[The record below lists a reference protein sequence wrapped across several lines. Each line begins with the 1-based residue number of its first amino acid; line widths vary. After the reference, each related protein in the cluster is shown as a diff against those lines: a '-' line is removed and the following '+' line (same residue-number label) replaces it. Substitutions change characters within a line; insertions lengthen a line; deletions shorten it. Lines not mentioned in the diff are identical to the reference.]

1 MGKNMVVQSVI
12 LPNSICV
19 EEEIYF
25 RKKGEIHFIQDQ
37 IEMRAGSCL
46 TTDTYMNCFD
56 AAIWHQYTGIT
67 KWKVCMKVCGSGTV
81 KLVQC
86 SKEQRMVISE
96 KSFQGQSP
104 EIQQIPFEYDGGR
117 CLYYLE
123 FTAFSE
129 LKIIN
134 IRFEACAEQNQK
146 NDIRLGLIICTYHR
160 EKALSKNLNIIRKSQ
175 FFNNASELYG
185 KLQVF
190 VIDNGSELPLLNEE
204 FITLYHNPNTGGSG
218 GFTRGIEEIR
228 KQQEKLQLSNVIF
241 MDDDVEIIPETLYRL
256 YNLLALIKDDYKNDV
271 IAGRMFRMDQR
282 NIQYTAAEIWNK
294 GDIRHIGWNRDMT
307 LSEELFQMNEN
318 QNAEYGGWW
327 FCCYPISFVMENT
340 PLPFFL
346 HCDDV
351 EYGLRHGGT
360 PIILNGIQVWHET
373 YEYRQSPVIAYYDM
387 RNPLIVNA
395 IYGLLPDKKTVLAEW
410 KKKISEA
417 HVRKDYLTEK
427 MMIQGL
433 FDYNKGIRW
442 FFNVMSGK
450 VHHNIGLTKK
460 MARIENAILW
470 RITEKITR
478 HLYNKRKKQ
487 YREMY
492 VFYLTGNEK
501 KR

>member
-12 LPNSICV
+12 LPNSIC
-19 EEEIYF
+19 EEGEIYF
-25 RKKGEIHFIQDQ
+25 RKKGEIHFMQDQ

-56 AAIWHQYTGIT
+56 AAIWYQYTGIT
-67 KWKVCMKVCGSGTV
+67 NWKVCMEICGSGTV
-81 KLVQC
+81 KLVQF
-86 SKEQRMVISE
+86 SKEQYKVISE
-96 KSFQGQSP
+96 KSIQEQSWG
-104 EIQQIPFEYDGGR
+104 IQQMPFEYDGGH
-117 CLYYLE
+117 CLYCLE
-123 FTAFSE
+123 FTALSE
-129 LKIIN
+129 LKVKN
-134 IRFEACAEQNQK
+134 IRFEADAEQNQK

-160 EKALSKNLNIIRKSQ
+160 EKALSKNLDIIRKSQ
-175 FFNNASELYG
+175 FFNSASKFYG
-185 KLQVF
+185 KLQVY
-190 VIDNGSELPLLNEE
+190 VVDNGSELPLLNEE

-228 KQQEKLQLSNVIF
+228 KQQEKLHLSNVIF

-256 YNLLALIKDDYKNDV
+256 YSLLTLLQEDYKNDV

-318 QNAEYGGWW
+318 QGAEYGGWW
-327 FCCYPISFVMENT
+327 FCCYPVSFVMGNT

-373 YEYRQSPVIAYYDM
+373 YEYRQSPVMAYYDM

-395 IYGLLPDKKTVLAEW
+395 IYGLLPDKETVLSEW

-417 HVRKDYLTEK
+417 HVRKDYLTER
-427 MMIQGL
+427 MMILGFRDFL
-433 FDYNKGIRW
+433 RGKNWICKINSDKYNKKILKKSRLLINSNIRW
-442 FFNVMSGK
+442 INALSWRFTFFRY
-450 VHHNIGLTKK
+450 
-460 MARIENAILW
+460 RI
-470 RITEKITR
+470 
-478 HLYNKRKKQ
+478 NKS
-487 YREMY
+487 
-492 VFYLTGNEK
+492 
-501 KR
+501 